1 MTKFKQRRDVLNT
14 QELPKLTVRSMV
26 VDKDTIF
33 VAVDLKSYNQNVIE
47 AQTSSLKS
55 RLKFFIIFFKEQTN
69 KKSGITV

>member
-26 VDKDTIF
+26 VDKDTII
-33 VAVDLKSYNQNVIE
+33 VTVDLKSYNQNVIE